1 MMNLPRRIIWF
12 YPIQNN
18 SKIWLL
24 AHKKFNLFVFSTQAS
39 DDGCTIHYSFDKED
53 DIDEDE
59 DEDLNLW

>member
-1 MMNLPRRIIWF
+1 
-12 YPIQNN
+12 
-18 SKIWLL
+18 LL

-59 DEDLNLW
+59 DEDLNL